1 MNCQKSQ
8 FFAAMVL
15 TILTASNV
23 WATNIPVTG
32 ELDCS
37 TGTECVISGVGS
49 NPLFSGSA
57 NTGDVID
64 ITFAGN
70 KWFQPILDDVT
81 AEPWE
86 VTMSGKGTNSGDNV
100 GIGIYLS
107 DINGDPVTGSAG
119 LSLNNFLLG
128 FGDGVSFLSLPT
140 FVYDFHIEI
149 RQWELVDVTRTF
161 TLDQVKVV
169 DRADEGPVITFRVDG
184 EAIPGTPIP
193 EPATMLLL
201 GTGLVGVAG
210 AARRGRKRIK
220 RIISPLYHLHN

>member
-1 MNCQKSQ
+1 MKPQ
-8 FFAAMVL
+8 
-15 TILTASNV
+15 T
-23 WATNIPVTG
+23 
-32 ELDCS
+32 
-37 TGTECVISGVGS
+37 
-49 NPLFSGSA
+49 
-57 NTGDVID
+57 
-64 ITFAGN
+64 
-70 KWFQPILDDVT
+70 
-81 AEPWE
+81 PWE
-86 VTMSGKGTNSGDNV
+86 VTMGGQGTNSGDNV

-149 RQWELVDVTRTF
+149 RQWEGVDVTRTF

-169 DRADEGPVITFRVDG
+169 DRADEGPVITFRVG
-184 EAIPGTPIP
+184 EGTLNPVP

-210 AARRGRKRIK
+210 AARKRKK
-220 RIISPLYHLHN
+220 RNQA